1 MASSSVSGF
10 EMVITVG
17 MGAVMAALLVGA
29 EILSGPT
36 AITFVSMVLIG
47 FIASRTVLGRRW
59 SWR

>member
-1 MASSSVSGF
+1 MASSSVNGF

-17 MGAVMAALLVGA
+17 MGAVTAALLVGYN
-29 EILSGPT
+29 ILDMSS

>member
-17 MGAVMAALLVGA
+17 MGVIVAAGLVGSG
-29 EILSGPT
+29 ILDMST
-36 AITFVSMVLIG
+36 AIILVSMVLIG
-47 FIASRTVLGRRW
+47 FIASRTALGRRW

>member
-29 EILSGPT
+29 NILSGPT

>member
-29 EILSGPT
+29 DILSGPT